1 MLIFHYE
8 PENASADAAS
18 ETVKG
23 LALRIDVERR
33 SFFLMKGTER
43 FEICA
48 GPFQREVRPDH
59 FDDVVRS
66 RDLLYGF

>member
-1 MLIFHYE
+1 M
-8 PENASADAAS
+8 
-18 ETVKG
+18 KR
-23 LALRIDVERR
+23 LALGIDVERR
-33 SFFLMKGTER
+33 SFFLMKGAER

-66 RDLLYGF
+66 RDLFYGF